1 MLPHFI
7 LITNISHIVL
17 LIHLSQSALQAVI
30 LAKLKTRLSHTA
42 YTKNKLMNILP
53 FHLKKG

>member
-7 LITNISHIVL
+7 LITDISHIVL

-30 LAKLKTRLSHTA
+30 WAKLKTSLSHTA
-42 YTKNKLMNILP
+42 YTRNKLMNTLP
-53 FHLKKG
+53 FHPKKG